1 MSYVKLIKAII
12 LDINFAIDIL
22 VFKALAHITAQQNV
36 TFGIVLNRQL
46 SFFFFNLGS
55 F

>member
-1 MSYVKLIKAII
+1 MFYAKLIKAII

-22 VFKALAHITAQQNV
+22 VFKTLAHITAQRNV
-36 TFGIVLNRQL
+36 TFGIILNLQHIFL
-46 SFFFFNLGS
+46 NLGN